1 MQVEWK
7 ALQQMPAA
15 SLANVFFGGAKR
27 VQLLRDMCSRV
38 LVACC
43 HFSHRC
49 LPETKLQRLCN
60 KRLAC

>member
-7 ALQQMPAA
+7 ALQQILAA
-15 SLANVFFGGAKR
+15 SLANAFFGGAKR

-43 HFSHRC
+43 ISVIAAC
-49 LPETKLQRLCN
+49 LKLNCS
-60 KRLAC
+60 AC

>member
-27 VQLLRDMCSRV
+27 VQLLRDM
-38 LVACC
+38 
-43 HFSHRC
+43 
-49 LPETKLQRLCN
+49 
-60 KRLAC
+60 